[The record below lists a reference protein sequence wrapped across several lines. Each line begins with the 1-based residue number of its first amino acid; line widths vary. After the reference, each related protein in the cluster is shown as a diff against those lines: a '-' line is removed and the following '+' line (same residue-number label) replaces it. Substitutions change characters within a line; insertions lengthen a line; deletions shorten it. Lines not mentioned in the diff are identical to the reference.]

1 MLKLV
6 EIIPTLGK
14 IGGAERFFVD
24 LCCCIS
30 RRKDI
35 ELSVILLYDFVD
47 KTLLSKLDSYNIKF
61 LTCSK
66 KKGLDFS
73 AAKKLKNHLLKISP
87 DVIHT
92 HNCCFFTYFLAFGYK
107 KQKWTYF
114 HTCHNVPEGE
124 ATKLE
129 HFFRKRYSKKGLI
142 INIGIS
148 KTITELFKKKYKVEN
163 IPTVLN
169 GIELKMYNNIQNEK
183 LYDFIVVA
191 RFNEEK
197 NHRLLFHAFKEVL
210 CKKNVN
216 LLCLGGGVL
225 FDESKDLVMN
235 LGIEKNVYLPGPVN
249 NVYDY
254 LNKSKIFVLPSKYEG
269 VPISILEAMNCGL
282 PIIASN
288 VGGVPEI
295 VESGKNGILLE
306 EITVSALK
314 DAMLTLINDKE
325 VYNSMSSKSLESVK
339 NFSLEKTVD
348 NYLTIFRKG
357 KASEK

>member
-6 EIIPTLGK
+6 EIIPSLGR

-30 RRKDI
+30 KRKDV
-35 ELSVILLYDFVD
+35 ELSIILLYDFVD
-47 KTLLSKLDSYNIKF
+47 KALLSKFDSCNLKF

-66 KKGLDFS
+66 KRGFDYS
-73 AAKKLKNHLLKISP
+73 ASRKLKNHLLKISP
-87 DVIHT
+87 DIIHT

-129 HFFRKRYSKKGLI
+129 HFFRKIYSKKGLI
-142 INIGIS
+142 TNIGIS
-148 KTITELFKKKYKVEN
+148 KTISELFKKKYKVTN
-163 IPTVLN
+163 VPTVLN
-169 GIELKMYNNIQNEK
+169 GIELRANVNTENKRIF
-183 LYDFIVVA
+183 DFVIVA
-191 RFNEEK
+191 RFDEEK
-197 NHRLLFHAFKEVL
+197 NHCLLFQSFKEVL
-210 CKKNVN
+210 GVKNAN

-225 FDESKDLVMN
+225 LEKSKDLVKH
-235 LGIEKNVYLPGPVN
+235 LGIEKNVFLPGPVD

-295 VESGKNGILLE
+295 VESGKNGILLK

-314 DAMLTLINDKE
+314 EAMLTLVNNKE
-325 VYNSMSSKSLESVK
+325 VYSSMSSKSFENVK
-339 NFSLEKTVD
+339 NFSLEKTAD
-348 NYLTIFRKG
+348 NYLAIFKEGKRK
-357 KASEK
+357 